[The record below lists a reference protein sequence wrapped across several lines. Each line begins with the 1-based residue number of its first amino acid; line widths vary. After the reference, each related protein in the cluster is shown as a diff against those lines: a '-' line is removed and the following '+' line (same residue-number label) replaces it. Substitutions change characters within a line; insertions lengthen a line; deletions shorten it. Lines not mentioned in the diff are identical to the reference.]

1 MEEQRRLQ
9 QAHISAVRSGGSSD
23 VSLSS
28 TVNPAALGGGGSKRK
43 QPPES
48 DALAD
53 NGNVEMTNPTS
64 GDLDN
69 LVDGYNDNEKPPYP
83 LSTILKFALLGSPR
97 GKLTLAEIYET
108 LMARFPF
115 FKHVK
120 TDWQVCQHAGVRN

>member
-1 MEEQRRLQ
+1 
-9 QAHISAVRSGGSSD
+9 
-23 VSLSS
+23 
-28 TVNPAALGGGGSKRK
+28 
-43 QPPES
+43 
-48 DALAD
+48 
-53 NGNVEMTNPTS
+53 MTNPTS

-69 LVDGYNDNEKPPYP
+69 LVDGYSDREKPPFP

-120 TDWQVCQHAGVRN
+120 TDWQNSVHHTLSLHVCFVRVARAITDSGKGSYWTYEPSRGDGINRKRKPKKQKSAVAVA

>member
-1 MEEQRRLQ
+1 
-9 QAHISAVRSGGSSD
+9 VRSGGSSD
-23 VSLSS
+23 VSLSN
-28 TVNPAALGGGGSKRK
+28 TVNPAALGAGGSKRK

-53 NGNVEMTNPTS
+53 NSTVEMTN
-64 GDLDN
+64 
-69 LVDGYNDNEKPPYP
+69 
-83 LSTILKFALLGSPR
+83 LKLTLLGSPR

-120 TDWQVCQHAGVRN
+120 TDWQVCAQACLLVNCIGI